1 MALQWLSLWGQRDR
15 RGYFLWFIRSVSLT
29 TICIWLERK
38 EKKKGQV
45 DYLTVEMQY
54 GGVKLS
60 RTVYLQER
68 VQDGD

>member
-1 MALQWLSLWGQRDR
+1 MTFPVRAEGQKRLFFVI
-15 RGYFLWFIRSVSLT
+15 YPFSFLNHHLHLT
-29 TICIWLERK
+29 REK
-38 EKKKGQV
+38 GKKKKGQV